1 MHKASLGSRPS
12 TGWVYRVPLGVHV
25 EPGAV
30 WAYSLHTGASRILC
44 LSANMSC
51 DIDILHGA
59 CRCRWLTC
67 ATGGTRSILRCAVT
81 ATEAHRCLC
90 GMELSWQ
97 LGHDSAVALPATASR
112 ILEGVRA
119 IQAVSISD
127 CRWPAGCGVERF
139 TEIPPGVRLCPASG
153 WVPSTGCLHRAL
165 LPRCDAASSEAL
177 AGCTIFT
184 AAIAQLLLL
193 SALLC
198 AYALLAVKAQWAEWF
213 SRGLHPGK
221 HYLEVPVE
229 PLQGICP
236 AVVSTLEAA
245 EAAFAGAEMSFPQS
259 YPISERH
266 ACCLV

>member
-1 MHKASLGSRPS
+1 MVDMCNWRYQIYIEVRS
-12 TGWVYRVPLGVHV
+12 
-25 EPGAV
+25 
-30 WAYSLHTGASRILC
+30 YSDK
-44 LSANMSC
+44 SAQMLMR
-51 DIDILHGA
+51 DGK
-59 CRCRWLTC
+59 
-67 ATGGTRSILRCAVT
+67 
-81 ATEAHRCLC
+81 
-90 GMELSWQ
+90 SWQ
-97 LGHDSAVALPATASR
+97 LDQDSAVAPPAAASR
-112 ILEGVRA
+112 VLEGVRA
-119 IQAVSISD
+119 IQAVSNSD
-127 CRWPAGCGVERF
+127 CPCPAGCGVERV

-193 SALLC
+193 SALLTT
-198 AYALLAVKAQWAEWF
+198 YVLFAVKAQWAEWF

-245 EAAFAGAEMSFPQS
+245 EAAFAGAQTQFMQS
-259 YPISERH
+259 QSI
-266 ACCLV
+266 